1 MEEKC
6 YYKEVHVDDYDI
18 TIEEFRIIA
27 DGIVVALVDIN
38 GYVSYNVDNA
48 KYCANVQNTISKFKD
63 ELKTKNIQYYLEY

>member
-6 YYKEVHVDDYDI
+6 YYKEVYVDDYDI

-27 DGIVVALVDIN
+27 DGIVVALIGIN

-48 KYCANVQNTISKFKD
+48 KYCTNVQNTISKFKD
-63 ELKTKNIQYYLEY
+63 ELKTKNTQYYLEC